1 MQAIIKLSVIVSV
14 LMKIVAK
21 IKDLFLYLKD

>member
-1 MQAIIKLSVIVSV
+1 MLAIIKLSVIVSV